1 MTLCPLCFT
10 WSRDTKALASSLI
23 HAVQQELDRA
33 FPNPADICDEQK
45 FMKAD
50 LTYLTRVI
58 NETMRINPVVAGGV
72 VRDISE
78 DIEHEGM
85 LLPKG
90 STVMLHFYTL
100 FRSHISQPDEFLP
113 DRWDETH
120 PEYALLK
127 SLYMPF
133 SLGKRNCIGMNLAAL
148 EIRYHD
154 THAPYDCTQPFSLCP
169 LNMYVFTSSHSLS
182 LSVSFSYPTEL
193 SCPQYVDLLHFRY
206 ETKTIL

>member
-1 MTLCPLCFT
+1 
-10 WSRDTKALASSLI
+10 
-23 HAVQQELDRA
+23 
-33 FPNPADICDEQK
+33 
-45 FMKAD
+45 MKAD

-90 STVMLHFYTL
+90 STAYVHFYTMAH
-100 FRSHISQPDEFLP
+100 SHISQPDEFLP

-127 SLYMPF
+127 SLFVPF
-133 SLGKRNCIGMNLAAL
+133 SLGKRNCMGMNLALL
-148 EIRYHD
+148 EMR
-154 THAPYDCTQPFSLCP
+154 
-169 LNMYVFTSSHSLS
+169 
-182 LSVSFSYPTEL
+182 
-193 SCPQYVDLLHFRY
+193 
-206 ETKTIL
+206 